1 MSKESR
7 RWPILGT
14 ISSVLLLISIVL
26 PWSSTT
32 VFGTTFGFN
41 AFAHGVAGVFI
52 CLFSMVAIASFLVKL
67 VVPTFQYRSILP
79 WLGLGAGALSLL
91 FTILAIITVVSD
103 KYDPRSLSFGVFLA
117 IIASIATIAFSL
129 LAKFG
134 SKGIA
139 QMADSIQ
146 QNQNDFPG
154 NQQGYYPQGNFP
166 QTQPYAPQ
174 MFEQQGSQQT
184 AAEVPQPAQPTDD
197 RDSAEQT
204 PAEEP
209 KAPEQDEPQVPEDQP
224 SEENKE

>member
-14 ISSVLLLISIVL
+14 ISSVLLLISIML

-41 AFAHGVAGVFI
+41 AFDHGVAGVFI

-79 WLGLGAGALSLL
+79 WFGLGAGALSLL

-174 MFEQQGSQQT
+174 MFEQQGSQQ
-184 AAEVPQPAQPTDD
+184 APAEVPQPAQPTDD
-197 RDSAEQT
+197 RDSAVQT

-209 KAPEQDEPQVPEDQP
+209 KAPEQAEPQVPEDQP

>member
-1 MSKESR
+1 M
-7 RWPILGT
+7 
-14 ISSVLLLISIVL
+14 
-26 PWSSTT
+26 
-32 VFGTTFGFN
+32 
-41 AFAHGVAGVFI
+41 
-52 CLFSMVAIASFLVKL
+52 
-67 VVPTFQYRSILP
+67 
-79 WLGLGAGALSLL
+79 
-91 FTILAIITVVSD
+91 VSD

-166 QTQPYAPQ
+166 QNQPYALQ
-174 MFEQQGSQQT
+174 MFEQQGNQQ
-184 AAEVPQPAQPTDD
+184 APAEVPQPAQPTDN

-209 KAPEQDEPQVPEDQP
+209 KAPEQAEPQVPEDQP